1 MVTIRDDKKPTLL
14 VPDNGPISA
23 LSSIRCLD
31 WLLLPGIPVK
41 ITDQVADE
49 ATRNPDLPWARETC
63 EWIVRNVVAE
73 RISIAYTDTG
83 FDYREQFD
91 AWVSG
96 GMDPQ
101 RRPRSRNLGE
111 ASILG
116 LMRSLSDEWQ
126 GENKAVVLLDERFA
140 RKAVATIEANIDLVS
155 TRAFFRLLTED
166 YGLNDTA
173 VYWRLVLNNIED
185 MDTLDEVRIIRVP

>member
-1 MVTIRDDKKPTLL
+1 MVTIRDDKTPTLL
-14 VPDNGPISA
+14 VPDNGPVSA

-31 WLLLPGIPVK
+31 WLLLPGIPVR

-91 AWVSG
+91 AWIAG

-116 LMRSLSDEWQ
+116 LMRSLSEEWQ
-126 GENKAVVLLDERFA
+126 GNNKAVVLLDERFA
-140 RKAVATIEANIDLVS
+140 RKAVAAIEANIDIVS
-155 TRAFFRLLTED
+155 TRAYFRLLTED

-173 VYWRLVLNNIED
+173 AYWKLVLNNIED
-185 MDTLDEVRIIRVP
+185 MDTLDEVRSVRVP